1 MARPQ
6 KHNWN
11 LIQKYYEAGMTQT
24 EITKKFNISKGTL
37 SEKVK
42 LEKWGVSEQ
51 VTERINNVVT
61 ASKAV
66 SELPAQEQRI
76 ATEIIEEKLKRN
88 KAIDGTAFKLL
99 KKTLALID
107 DAETLKDMKDGAE
120 AVIRIK
126 EVLLPESKKPEI
138 MQEVNLHLNNANV
151 QQNITTQE
159 EAAKVYM
166 DLIGK

>member
-1 MARPQ
+1 MARPE
-6 KHNWN
+6 KHNWKE
-11 LIQKYYEAGMTQT
+11 IEHYFRAGMQQS
-24 EITKKFNISKGTL
+24 EICKKFNISSGRLSTAAKDKG
-37 SEKVK
+37 
-42 LEKWGVSEQ
+42 WIVSEE
-51 VTERINNVVT
+51 VKERVNSVVT
-61 ASKAV
+61 AIKAV
-66 SELPAQEQRI
+66 SELPAGE
-76 ATEIIEEKLKRN
+76 AKAASEIIEEKLKRN

-99 KKTLALID
+99 RKTLALID
-107 DAETLKDMKDGAE
+107 NAETLKDMKDGAD